1 MNDSEKLDFIVQCL
15 TIVVS
20 DVNTL
25 KSDVSALK
33 SDVNTLKSDVSTLK
47 SDVSTLNLKFDE
59 LENQQ
64 KKTQLHLENETD
76 KNIAILAENH
86 INIIDRLNQA
96 IPAADKN
103 LIYEVKMNYMSH
115 QISDLTKRTEAL
127 EAR

>member
-25 KSDVSALK
+25 KSDVS
-33 SDVNTLKSDVSTLK
+33 TLKSDVSALK
-47 SDVSTLNLKFDE
+47 SDVSALNLKFDE

-64 KKTQLHLENETD
+64 KMTQLHLENETD